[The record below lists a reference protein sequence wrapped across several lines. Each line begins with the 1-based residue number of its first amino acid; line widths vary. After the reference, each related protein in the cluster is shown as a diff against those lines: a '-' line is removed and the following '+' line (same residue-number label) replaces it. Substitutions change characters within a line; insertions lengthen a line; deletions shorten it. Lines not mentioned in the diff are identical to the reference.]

1 VTRLKE
7 WAHSATRPWA
17 LAIFFALAV
26 PLFPDYL
33 TPFAAAASLIASW
46 RDVRRRGAS
55 FRVGPVGKALLA
67 YLAFILIG
75 VLYSPQK
82 VTSLGTVIMWGA
94 GFAVYLSVSN
104 VLTTSR
110 RLSAALVSLAVI
122 GGLIGVIACAQY
134 VLASFFHLPVSM
146 QVWEPVD
153 KAVLSIFPFDFIL
166 DINGIRAAATFNNP
180 NVCAEYLFMAAPFLM
195 ARAFGEKRSRSGVI
209 TGLML
214 LPLAAGLA
222 LTFSRGSYL
231 ALIAVV
237 GVFCLFNLKKIWI
250 FLLGGAA
257 VLFVLP
263 EAVINRFLS
272 IKSIDGAITERLNVW
287 KVIADNIAERP
298 LFGVGPGTYNTWA
311 LLRDA
316 GIDAPHAHNIALQ
329 LLAEGGIVGLV
340 LMGTVFALLIRAG
353 IRLYK
358 GAGKTAPRSAR
369 LLGVAFLAFT
379 AALLVD
385 GIVDFPLLTPRLVG
399 TFSLAAAFADGGCRL
414 HLGDEAKPLFFRW
427 RKRLSP
433 AK

>member
-1 VTRLKE
+1 
-7 WAHSATRPWA
+7 
-17 LAIFFALAV
+17 
-26 PLFPDYL
+26 
-33 TPFAAAASLIASW
+33 
-46 RDVRRRGAS
+46 
-55 FRVGPVGKALLA
+55 
-67 YLAFILIG
+67 
-75 VLYSPQK
+75 
-82 VTSLGTVIMWGA
+82 M
-94 GFAVYLSVSN
+94 
-104 VLTTSR
+104 
-110 RLSAALVSLAVI
+110 
-122 GGLIGVIACAQY
+122 
-134 VLASFFHLPVSM
+134 
-146 QVWEPVD
+146 
-153 KAVLSIFPFDFIL
+153 
-166 DINGIRAAATFNNP
+166 
-180 NVCAEYLFMAAPFLM
+180 
-195 ARAFGEKRSRSGVI
+195 
-209 TGLML
+209 
-214 LPLAAGLA
+214 
-222 LTFSRGSYL
+222 
-231 ALIAVV
+231 
-237 GVFCLFNLKKIWI
+237 
-250 FLLGGAA
+250 GGAA

-433 AK
+433 AR